1 MQCCFDS
8 IRSVTPSR
16 HHAEPWF
23 FQVDSQGR
31 CTFDSLCGLTSKTG
45 FQARCDN
52 VDGAI
57 RMATL
62 VLSKLFFVARKFVM
76 TVARAEGGRPQ
87 NLHCAKPWVWMEMVA
102 SCVPRCSR
110 HCVGRSGGASR
121 AIVSAGRG
129 DAVL

>member
-1 MQCCFDS
+1 
-8 IRSVTPSR
+8 
-16 HHAEPWF
+16 
-23 FQVDSQGR
+23 
-31 CTFDSLCGLTSKTG
+31 
-45 FQARCDN
+45 
-52 VDGAI
+52 
-57 RMATL
+57 MAM
-62 VLSKLFFVARKFVM
+62 LSKLFFVARKFVV

-87 NLHCAKPWVWMEMVA
+87 NLHCAQPLGVDGDA